1 MGLSIGVIHWAFPPV
16 TGGVEMHLLTICPEM
31 VRRGVQVSVLTG
43 SVAGEPALE
52 EVEGVAVERRE
63 GMVPERIGEAR
74 DAGEDIYE
82 DSKRMFGAFLDDHR
96 IDVVQA
102 HNLHLDFFDLSRAL
116 EDACD
121 ERNVPHYLVIHNDV
135 FLDRSEERTK
145 RIVKE
150 ISWDKLV
157 AISHFIRDSMRAEL
171 PEIRAGRWTVI
182 MHGIDID
189 TFSPADEARRK
200 ELKAAYGF
208 EGRRVTLHPGR
219 FLPWKGILPAIK
231 AMPQII
237 ERVPDALMVL
247 TGRAQRI
254 YEDQDELAMYD
265 ATIDQ
270 TIQDNDLGKHVH
282 IGTYNHEDIPRLDA
296 LSDVVIYT
304 TIGEEP
310 FGLVP
315 VEGMACGVPVV
326 VTDSGGLT
334 ESVVDGETGFIISK
348 DEEKLPTEL
357 ADRVTELLRDEGLAE
372 AFGQQGR
379 ERVEQKF
386 DKARMANDFIELSER
401 LFAEGS
407 GRDD

>member
-1 MGLSIGVIHWAFPPV
+1 
-16 TGGVEMHLLTICPEM
+16 MHLLTICPEM
-31 VRRGVQVSVLTG
+31 VRQGAEMSVLTG

-63 GMVPERIGEAR
+63 GMAPERIGEAR

-82 DSKRMFGAFLDDHR
+82 DSKRMFGAFLDDHG
-96 IDVVQA
+96 IDVVQG

-116 EDACD
+116 KDACE
-121 ERNVPHYLVIHNDV
+121 ERDTPYYLVIHNDV
-135 FLDRSEERTK
+135 FVDRSEERTK

-150 ISWDKLV
+150 IGWRKLV
-157 AISHFIRDSMRAEL
+157 AISHFIQRTMAAEL
-171 PEIRAGRWTVI
+171 PTIPDDKWTVI

-189 TFSPADEARRK
+189 TFTPVDETRRK
-200 ELKAAYGF
+200 ELKAAYDF
-208 EGRRVTLHPGR
+208 EGRRVILHPGR

-231 AMPQII
+231 AMPRII

-270 TIQDNDLGKHVH
+270 TIQDNDLGKHVY

-334 ESVVDGETGFIISK
+334 ESVVDGDTGFVITK
-348 DEEKLPTEL
+348 DEEKLPGEL
-357 ADRVTELLRDEGLAE
+357 AGRVIELLEDEALAE
-372 AFGQQGR
+372 EMGR
-379 ERVEQKF
+379 RGRQRVEDKF
-386 DKARMANDFIELSER
+386 DKARMARDFIELSES
-401 LFAEGS
+401 LLGD
-407 GRDD
+407 G